1 MKKPKKY
8 AAVLAA
14 AALLAAASV
23 WLYGQTYSVRADS
36 GNLPQA
42 AEAWLSRGADHIK
55 YTVELRGV
63 LDLGGQRFVLAEL
76 GDGADLS
83 LCLLRLERGLNGRY
97 KIAGAGWGG
106 GSFQTRLVQEG
117 DRACVLL
124 GGRNHT
130 LTLRAASLAV
140 EDEDGRRLEC
150 RMEIPEEEY
159 FLTAAEAG
167 PDFQPAGFAA
177 GSLRLYDG
185 EGRDV
190 TEQMN
195 R

>member
-14 AALLAAASV
+14 AVLLAVASV
-23 WLYGQTYSVRADS
+23 WLYGRTYSVRADS

-55 YTVELRGV
+55 YTVELREA

-76 GDGADLS
+76 GDGVDLS

-97 KIAGAGWGG
+97 KIAGASWGG
-106 GSFQTRLVQEG
+106 GSMKTRLVQER
-117 DRACVLL
+117 DCFYVLL

-130 LTLRAASLAV
+130 LPLRAASLAV
-140 EDEDGRRLEC
+140 EDKDGRRLDC

-167 PDFQPAGFAA
+167 PDFQPADLVA

-190 TEQMN
+190 TERMA

>member
-14 AALLAAASV
+14 AVLLAVASV
-23 WLYGQTYSVRADS
+23 WLYGRTYSVRADS

-55 YTVELRGV
+55 YTVELRES

-76 GDGADLS
+76 GDGVDLS
-83 LCLLRLERGLNGRY
+83 LGLLRLERGLNGRY
-97 KIAGAGWGG
+97 KIAGASWGG
-106 GSFQTRLVQEG
+106 GRMKTRLVQER
-117 DRACVLL
+117 DCFYVLL

-140 EDEDGRRLEC
+140 EDKDGRRLEC

-167 PDFQPAGFAA
+167 PDFRPADLAA

-190 TEQMN
+190 TERMA